1 MTDKQK
7 VRVQILANQFIAKNK
22 DINPHT
28 RSAAIFDWWYS
39 HHSRNEPIPKEM
51 LPGPEYFTA
60 WDDAMA
66 QYIAEHLKD
75 YNTLLAF
82 WDEAQG
88 QPREVIA
95 EVVARR
101 RPCRCEEA
109 QCSLFCQYYGMENCY
124 GEKNL

>member
-7 VRVQILANQFIAKNK
+7 ARVQILANQFIAKNK

-28 RSAAIFDWWYS
+28 RSAKVFDQWYS
-39 HHSRNEPIPKEM
+39 KHQRNEPIPKEM
-51 LPGPEYFTA
+51 LPGPECFTA

-66 QYIAEHLKD
+66 KYIAEHLKD
-75 YNTLLAF
+75 YGTLLAF
-82 WDEAQG
+82 WDEE
-88 QPREVIA
+88 PIEVVA

-109 QCSLFCQYYGMENCY
+109 QCSCFCQYYGMENCY
-124 GEKNL
+124 GEENL